1 MMGYEK
7 INVCDKTLVKAVR
20 ALSLWI
26 ENVNHMADG
35 W

>member
-1 MMGYEK
+1 MIGYEK
-7 INVCDKTLVKAVR
+7 INVRDKTLAKAER

-26 ENVNHMADG
+26 ENMNHMVDE